1 MIQETNIKGITN
13 SLFTDIQKS
22 LIEKAMKEYTELKC
36 KELLEIVAEKA
47 KIKTEKKS
55 QYGKYRKWQKVK
67 DDEEFDL
74 FDYEMRNSVD
84 KDSILNSVDLKEF
97 IK

>member
-1 MIQETNIKGITN
+1 MNLQKYLIRNMIQETNIKGITN

-47 KIKTEKKS
+47 YAQVEYDCAVI
-55 QYGKYRKWQKVK
+55 
-67 DDEEFDL
+67 
-74 FDYEMRNSVD
+74 D
-84 KDSILNSVDLKEF
+84 KDSILNAVNLKEF
-97 IK
+97 IQ

>member
-36 KELLEIVAEKA
+36 KELLEIVAGKA
-47 KIKTEKKS
+47 
-55 QYGKYRKWQKVK
+55 
-67 DDEEFDL
+67 DEAHVGGWELDR
-74 FDYEMRNSVD
+74 DEV
-84 KDSILNSVDLKEF
+84 LNAVNLKEF
-97 IK
+97 IQ